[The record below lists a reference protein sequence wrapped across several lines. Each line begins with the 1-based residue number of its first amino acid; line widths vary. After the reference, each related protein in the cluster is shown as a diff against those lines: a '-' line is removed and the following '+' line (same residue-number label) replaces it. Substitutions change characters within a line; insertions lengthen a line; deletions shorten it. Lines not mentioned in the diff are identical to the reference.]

1 MQFWTEIDAFQTSLK
16 MSEGKK
22 EFTFYDGPPF
32 ATGKPHYGH
41 ILAGTIKD
49 VVCRYAH
56 QTGHYVERRFGWDT
70 HGLPVEYEIDKTHNI
85 SGPADVE
92 KMGIAEYNK
101 LCRGIVMRYSE
112 DWRTVVNRL
121 GRWIDFDNDYKTMYP
136 TFMESVWWVFGE
148 LFKKKLVY
156 RGFRVMPF
164 STALA
169 TPLSNFEANQEFHD
183 CEDPWVMI
191 SFPVVGEEGVSFV
204 AWTTTPWT
212 LPSNLALCVNPE
224 MEYCKVKEAE
234 SGKIYIVMKARVF
247 GKGCLYSPKQQKAGV
262 AEIIETFQGST
273 LVGKKYT
280 PLFDYFAEEFSETAF
295 RVLAD
300 DYVTDESGVG
310 VVHQAPAF
318 GEDDYRVCVREKVVT
333 VQNVPCPVDDS
344 GKFMPKVAD
353 FVGRHIKEADD
364 DIIAALKAKDRMV
377 ASGKLTHRDAFCW
390 RSGTRLVRKT
400 IDSWFVKVTDLV
412 PDLLKSNDA
421 TYWVPNHVKEKRF
434 HNWLANARDWNIS
447 RNRYWGTPIPLWVSD
462 DFEEVVCIKSIAELE
477 ELSGVSPI
485 TDLHRDSIDDI
496 TIPSKEGR
504 GTLKRI
510 PQVFDCWFESGSMPY
525 ASKHYPF
532 EQKDRFDQTFP
543 ADFIAE
549 GLDQTRGW
557 FYTLTVLGTALFGNS
572 PFKNLIVNGLVLAE
586 DGKKMS
592 KSLKNYP
599 DPTLVIDKFGSDALR
614 CYLMNSPAV
623 RADELRFK
631 EAGVQS
637 HLKDLFLPW
646 LNSLRFFKMGA
657 KDFQDNVGKPFVF
670 DSKKACPSKNVTDKW
685 VLAFAQE
692 LIAYVHQE
700 MKAYR
705 LYNVVPKTF
714 GFIEQLT
721 NWYIRFNRKRL
732 RGSSGDDAAKIDA
745 KMALWTLGEVLYT
758 QCRLMAPFA
767 PFFSE
772 HAYQEIKCHIKAA
785 VDAETGGNQDA
796 ATALSLDTAG
806 VCAWLEGKGLG
817 AHAAVFAENGIC
829 GKDLTDLTHADLI
842 SMGVA
847 GCHDRK
853 EVLRATK
860 PLKIVDPTESGDLP
874 SEFVSIHFQM
884 LPQPNEQY
892 VNPEIVAAFEVM
904 KSVVSSGRI
913 IRDRATQ
920 PTKTPLKELV
930 IVSKNAQKL
939 KDAVS
944 LQSYIQDELNIQ
956 TVTVTSE
963 EEKFNIKI
971 EAMAN
976 QKLLGKRLKG
986 DAKKVG
992 AAVKELTKAEI
1003 EAFQAAGTVT
1013 VLGHELSAEEVTI
1026 SYNIGGSSGGDS
1038 NYMANVDPADPE
1050 LIILLD
1056 VVASEEMIQ
1065 TGVAREVASNV
1076 QKLRREAGLT
1086 PADEIKVYLSVAKE
1100 SSETQLGKVLAA
1112 LASKI
1117 SDDLKAEV
1125 LLAPAAGAETI
1136 ISKNVEISKDGAEV
1150 AVTIYKK

>member
-1 MQFWTEIDAFQTSLK
+1 M
-16 MSEGKK
+16 
-22 EFTFYDGPPF
+22 
-32 ATGKPHYGH
+32 
-41 ILAGTIKD
+41 KD
-49 VVCRYAH
+49 
-56 QTGHYVERRFGWDT
+56 
-70 HGLPVEYEIDKTHNI
+70 
-85 SGPADVE
+85 
-92 KMGIAEYNK
+92 
-101 LCRGIVMRYSE
+101 
-112 DWRTVVNRL
+112 
-121 GRWIDFDNDYKTMYP
+121 
-136 TFMESVWWVFGE
+136 
-148 LFKKKLVY
+148 
-156 RGFRVMPF
+156 
-164 STALA
+164 
-169 TPLSNFEANQEFHD
+169 
-183 CEDPWVMI
+183 
-191 SFPVVGEEGVSFV
+191 
-204 AWTTTPWT
+204 
-212 LPSNLALCVNPE
+212 
-224 MEYCKVKEAE
+224 
-234 SGKIYIVMKARVF
+234 RVF
-247 GKGCLYSPKQQKAGV
+247 GKGCLYTPKQQKAGV
-262 AEIIETFQGST
+262 AVIGETFLGST

-280 PLFDYFAEEFSETAF
+280 PLFDYFADEFGETAF

-300 DYVTDESGVG
+300 DYVTNESGVG

-318 GEDDYRVCVREKVVT
+318 GEDDYRVCVREGVVT

-344 GKFMPKVAD
+344 GKFMDRVPD

-364 DIIAALKAKDRMV
+364 DIILALKAKDRMV
-377 ASGKLTHRDAFCW
+377 SNGKLTHRDAFCW
-390 RSGTRLVRKT
+390 RSKTRLMRKT

-412 PDLLKSNDA
+412 PDLLKSNDK

-434 HNWLANARDWNIS
+434 HNWLANARDWNVS
-447 RNRYWGTPIPLWVSD
+447 RNRYWGTPMPLWVSD

-477 ELSGVSPI
+477 ELSGAPAGSI
-485 TDLHRDSIDDI
+485 TDIHRESIDHI

-510 PQVFDCWFESGSMPY
+510 SQVFDCWFESGSMPY

-532 EQKDRFDQTFP
+532 EQEDRFKDNFP

-557 FYTLTVLGTALFGNS
+557 FYTLTVLGTALFGKS

-631 EAGVQS
+631 EAGVQA

-657 KDFQDNVGKPFVF
+657 KDFQDHVGKPFVF
-670 DSKKACPSKNVTDKW
+670 DSAKACPSKNVTDKW
-685 VLAFAQE
+685 VLAFAQD
-692 LIAYVHQE
+692 LIAYMHQE

-705 LYNVVPKTF
+705 LYNVVPKAF

-772 HAYQEIKCHIKAA
+772 YSYQEIKCHIKAA
-785 VDAETGGNQDA
+785 VDAETGGNKDA
-796 ATALSLDTAG
+796 AAALTLDAAG
-806 VCAWLEGKGLG
+806 VGAWLASKGLD
-817 AHAAVFAENGIC
+817 AHVAVFAENGIC

-847 GCHDRK
+847 TAHERK
-853 EVLRATK
+853 AVLRATK
-860 PLKIVDPTESGDLP
+860 PLKIEDPTANGELP
-874 SEFVSIHFQM
+874 SEFVSIHYQM
-884 LPQPNEQY
+884 LPQPNEKY
-892 VNPEIVAAFEVM
+892 VNPGIVAAFEVM
-904 KSVVSSGRI
+904 KSVVNSGRI
-913 IRDRATQ
+913 IRDRATT
-920 PTKTPLKELV
+920 PAKYPLKELV
-930 IVSKNAQKL
+930 IVSKNEQKL

-956 TVTVTSE
+956 TVTVTTE

-1026 SYNIGGSSGGDS
+1026 SYNIGSGAGEES

-1056 VVASEEMIQ
+1056 VVASDEMIWQ
-1065 TGVAREVASNV
+1065 GVAREVASNV
-1076 QKLRREAGLT
+1076 QKLRKEAGLT
-1086 PADEIKVYLSVAKE
+1086 PADEIKVYLSVAVE
-1100 SSETQLGKVLAA
+1100 SEETQLGKVLAQLSA
-1112 LASKI
+1112 KI
-1117 SDDLKAEV
+1117 GEDLKSEV
-1125 LLAPAAGAETI
+1125 LLAPVAGGEVI
-1136 ISKNVEISKDGAEV
+1136 IAKNVEIGKDGAEA